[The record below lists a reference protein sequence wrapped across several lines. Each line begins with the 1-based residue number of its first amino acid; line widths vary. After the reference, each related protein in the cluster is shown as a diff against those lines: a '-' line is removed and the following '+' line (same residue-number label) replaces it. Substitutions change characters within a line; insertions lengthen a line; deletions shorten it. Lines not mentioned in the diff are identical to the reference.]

1 MTRIIA
7 GEAGGRRL
15 SGPAGRGTRP
25 TSDRAREGLFATILA
40 MRGPLDGARV
50 LDLYAGSGAVGLE
63 ALSRGAS
70 DVLLVESDPRA
81 ARVIRGNIEAVR
93 LPGARL
99 LGDRAERVLASG
111 PGGHPPRDVVFAD
124 PPYAAPAAEVGRVLS
139 ALRDRGWL
147 AHGALVIVERA
158 TRSGPLSWPSGY
170 TPERSRSYGEATLWY
185 GLAAGAGPA
194 AASPSGGGASVRR
207 VVCPGSF
214 DPVTNG
220 HLDIIT
226 RAARLYDEVVVAVV
240 RNPSKTA
247 MFTLDERLEMLREVT
262 KEPGNVSV
270 VKFDGLIVDF
280 CKANDISAIVKGLR
294 AVSDFDYELQMAQMN
309 YNQAGVETLFISTNP
324 LYAFLSSSLVKE
336 FAKYGGDVTSL
347 VPGPVLDRLTVRS
360 ASSQGW

>member
-1 MTRIIA
+1 VPT
-7 GEAGGRRL
+7 
-15 SGPAGRGTRP
+15 GRGTRP
-25 TSDRAREGLFATILA
+25 TADRAREGLFATILA

-70 DVLLVESDPRA
+70 EVLLVESDARA

-99 LGDRAERVLASG
+99 LGDRVERVLARG
-111 PGGHPPRDVVFAD
+111 PGDHPPRDVVFAD
-124 PPYAAPAAEVGRVLS
+124 PPFAATAADVERMLAV
-139 ALRDRGWL
+139 LRDRGWL
-147 AHGALVIVERA
+147 APGALVVVERA
-158 TRSGPLSWPSGY
+158 TRSGPITWPAGY
-170 TPERSRSYGEATLWY
+170 AAERSRGYGAATFWY
-185 GLAAGAGPA
+185 GLGAGPA
-194 AASPSGGGASVRR
+194 AASSPGGGVSVRR

-220 HLDIIT
+220 HLDIVT
-226 RAARLYDEVVVAVV
+226 RAAKLYDEVVVAVL
-240 RNPSKTA
+240 RNPNKTP
-247 MFTLDERLEMLREVT
+247 MFSVDERLEMLREVT
-262 KEPGNVSV
+262 KELDNVSV
-270 VKFDGLIVDF
+270 VKFEGLIVDF

-324 LYAFLSSSLVKE
+324 LYAFLSSSLVKD

-347 VPGPVLDRLTVRS
+347 VPRPVLDRLTVRS
-360 ASSQGW
+360 AES